1 MKSESKALFLEVQS
15 SMCSALEAA
24 EAGNVK
30 FASDKWQRPDLKG
43 SYGGGGVSRVLS
55 KGPVFEKAGVNF
67 SEVSGHLPLDMSK
80 KLAGV
85 ESEAEFYATGVS
97 LIIHPFS
104 PLIPT
109 IHANLRYLEV
119 ADFSWFG
126 GGVDLTPYYLD
137 RDDACLFHRT
147 LKEICDAH
155 NPAFYP
161 DFKKQCDEYF
171 YLPHRKE
178 HRGIGGLF
186 FDYLGKGNTDLLHKT
201 LPFIEQLGATMPEL
215 YIPIVNKHK
224 DQNWSEQQ
232 KAFQLLRRGR
242 YVEFN
247 LLYDKGTQFGLKTG
261 GRTESILVSMPP
273 EVRWEYDQK
282 ITAGSPEAEL
292 LEVLTNP
299 QEWIL

>member
-1 MKSESKALFLEVQS
+1 MKSESKALFLKVQS
-15 SMCSALEAA
+15 EMCTALEAVEPTA
-24 EAGNVK
+24 RFV
-30 FASDKWQRPDLKG
+30 SDEWDRPDIKG
-43 SYGGGGVSRVLS
+43 SYGGGGLSRVLT
-55 KGPVFEKAGVNF
+55 KGSVFEKAGVNF
-67 SEVSGHLPLDMSK
+67 SEVSGHLPLEMSK
-80 KLAGV
+80 KLAGAD
-85 ESEAEFYATGVS
+85 SEAKFYATGVS

-104 PLIPT
+104 PLVPT

-119 ADFSWFG
+119 NEFSWFG

-137 RDDACLFHRT
+137 REDARNFHKK
-147 LKEICDAH
+147 LKAICDAH
-155 NPAFYP
+155 NSSYYD

-186 FDYLGKGNTDLLHKT
+186 FDYLGKGDLKVLQQT
-201 LPFIEQLGATMPEL
+201 FPFIKELGASLPDL
-215 YIPIVNKHK
+215 YLTIVKRHK
-224 DQNWSEQQ
+224 DREWEQRQ
-232 KAFQLLRRGR
+232 KKFQLLRRGR

-247 LLYDKGTQFGLKTG
+247 LLFDKGTQFGLKTG

-282 ITAGSPEAEL
+282 IAAGSPEAEL

-299 QEWIL
+299 QEWI